1 MSVFFFVPFAEIIT
15 AVAVYLVF
23 GFNPLKLTFVES
35 ESSKPSYFFA
45 LVEEDLIVTEY
56 SHPLREAK
64 FIEPEVVEFF
74 QLGLLFVAFAEV
86 RLGAGLLIETLY
98 FLESS
103 QLLSIVHVRFL
114 LLAVAVITCGPFL

>member
-1 MSVFFFVPFAEIIT
+1 VNVFFFVPFAEIIT

-23 GFNPLKLTFVES
+23 GFNPLKPTFVES

-74 QLGLLFVAFAEV
+74 QLGLLFVAFAEK
-86 RLGAGLLIETLY
+86 RLGAPLTMDTL
-98 FLESS
+98 
-103 QLLSIVHVRFL
+103 
-114 LLAVAVITCGPFL
+114 